1 MSMFVFLKTFGS
13 KQPSLSL
20 LNVSILLL
28 VILFSYTILSSS
40 TMAQTIEWTSVSE
53 QYDVPEGVEIYRGTR
68 NSPPLRAW
76 YIEVDMKVASI
87 GLVPYLAEG
96 GTETITNFSKRSNA
110 IAVINGGYFG
120 GNASYSTLVQPGQ
133 VLARNVGT
141 LSRNN
146 TSYPVIRS
154 AFSID
159 KDRSMSVDWI
169 YHFSS
174 LVDGIYRFQQP
185 LAYTKGSSDTPLAAP
200 KKEDGEAFEMYM
212 GVGGGPIL
220 VKGDSVHV
228 SYNEEIFWGSG
239 VGMDNRDPRTAV
251 GYTADGKA
259 ILLVADGRQ
268 GNSYGL
274 SLPEMAQVMIDL
286 GCTEAINLDGGG
298 SSQMVVNDAL
308 INRPEGTTY
317 QRPVATFLAVV
328 PADSIPSLP
337 VIGFEEILDTGD
349 AEATVSSGWTS
360 SANSGFWGETPSLIT
375 LGGDGSK
382 TVEFVADLPSQGR
395 YRLDGWWVA
404 SFNRSKNT
412 AYIVEHRLGIDT
424 VYADQSTNSAQWVE
438 LGEYEFTGTSSDRVT
453 ISNLGGDTFNYVVA
467 DAVRWVGLDEEIT
480 SSEMESGRPLNSY
493 ELLGSYPNP
502 FNPTTEI
509 VYELES
515 SGQVRLEVYNVQG
528 QLLSTLV
535 KETQSAGEHRIRWDA
550 SGLSSGLYFVRLA
563 FENSQS
569 YWYASH
575 KVTLVK

>member
-1 MSMFVFLKTFGS
+1 MGMYTFLKTLDR
-13 KQPSLSL
+13 KQIRLKPLPL
-20 LNVSILLL
+20 TAKTATALL
-28 VILFSYTILSSS
+28 VFGFLSQ
-40 TMAQTIEWTSVSE
+40 MATAQSIEWIKVSE
-53 QYDVPEGVEIYRGTR
+53 QYNMPEGVELYQGTR
-68 NSPPLRAW
+68 SSPPLKAW
-76 YIEVDMKVASI
+76 YLEVDTKVASI
-87 GLVPYLAEG
+87 GLVPYLADG

-133 VLARNVGT
+133 VLARNVGS

-146 TSYPVIRS
+146 ISYPVIRS
-154 AFSID
+154 AFSIG
-159 KDRSMSVDWI
+159 KDRSMSVNWI

-174 LVDGIYRFQQP
+174 LVDGIYRFPQP
-185 LAYTKGSSDTPLAAP
+185 LPYTKGSSDSPLSAP

-228 SYNEEIFWGSG
+228 TYNEEIFWGSG
-239 VGMDNRDPRTAV
+239 VGKDNRDPRTAV
-251 GYTADGKA
+251 GYTTDGKA

-268 GNSYGL
+268 GTSYGL

-337 VIGFEEILDTGD
+337 VIGFEEIIDTGD

-382 TVEFVADLPSQGR
+382 TVEFRADLPSEGR

-404 SFNRSKNT
+404 SFNRSKKT

-424 VYADQSTNSAQWVE
+424 VYANQSTNSAQWVE

-453 ISNLGGDTFNYVVA
+453 ISNLGGDSFNYVVA

-480 SSEMESGRPLNSY
+480 SSESEFESIADSY
-493 ELLGSYPNP
+493 QLINSYPNP
-502 FNPTTEI
+502 FNPSTEI
-509 VYELES
+509 IYQLEH
-515 SGQVRLEVYNVQG
+515 SGRVHLEVYNLQG
-528 QLLSTLV
+528 QRLSTLV
-535 KETQSAGEHRIRWDA
+535 EEWQSAGEHSVRWDA
-550 SGLSSGLYFVRLA
+550 QGLSSGLYFIRLA

>member
-1 MSMFVFLKTFGS
+1 MGMYTFLKTLDRKQIRLTPLPLTAKTATALFIFGF
-13 KQPSLSL
+13 LSQ
-20 LNVSILLL
+20 IA
-28 VILFSYTILSSS
+28 T
-40 TMAQTIEWTSVSE
+40 AQSIEWTKVSE
-53 QYDVPEGVEIYRGTR
+53 QYNMPEGVELYQGTR
-68 NSPPLRAW
+68 SSPPLKAW
-76 YIEVDMKVASI
+76 YLEVDTKVASI
-87 GLVPYLAEG
+87 GLVPYLADG

-133 VLARNVGT
+133 VLARNVGS

-146 TSYPVIRS
+146 TSYPIIRS
-154 AFSID
+154 AFSIG

-174 LVDGIYRFQQP
+174 LVDGIYRFPQP
-185 LAYTKGSSDTPLAAP
+185 LPYTKGSSDSPLSAP

-228 SYNEEIFWGSG
+228 TYNEEIFWGSG
-239 VGMDNRDPRTAV
+239 VGKDNRDPRTAV
-251 GYTADGKA
+251 GYTTDGKA

-268 GNSYGL
+268 GTSYGL

-298 SSQMVVNDAL
+298 SSQMVVHDAL

-337 VIGFEEILDTGD
+337 VIGFEEIIDTGD

-382 TVEFVADLPSQGR
+382 TVEFRADLPSEGR

-404 SFNRSKNT
+404 SFNRSKKT

-424 VYADQSTNSAQWVE
+424 VYANQSTNSAQWVE

-453 ISNLGGDTFNYVVA
+453 ISNLGGDSFNYVVA

-480 SSEMESGRPLNSY
+480 SSESEFESIADSY
-493 ELLGSYPNP
+493 QLINSYPNP
-502 FNPTTEI
+502 FNPSTEI
-509 VYELES
+509 IYQLEH
-515 SGQVRLEVYNVQG
+515 SGRVHLEVYNLQG
-528 QLLSTLV
+528 QRLSTLV
-535 KETQSAGEHRIRWDA
+535 EEWQSAGEHSVQWDA
-550 SGLSSGLYFVRLA
+550 QGLSSGLYFVRLA